1 MGRPFHFGRTRVATG
16 HEVKRML
23 AKIYRPAKNA
33 MQSGKAA
40 TKKWLLEFVLA
51 NAPRPDALMGWI
63 SGADTSGQVR
73 MTFETKEEALEFARK
88 HAIPHQVV
96 NAPQS
101 KRQIRAYSD
110 NFAFRRR
117 EPWSH

>member
-1 MGRPFHFGRTRVATG
+1 
-16 HEVKRML
+16 ML

-33 MQSGKAA
+33 MQSGTAR
-40 TKKWLLEFVLA
+40 TKKWRLDFVLA
-51 NAPRPDALMGWI
+51 SAPRPEALMGWI
-63 SGADTSGQVR
+63 SGADTNGQVR
-73 MTFETKEEALEFARK
+73 IDFDSKEAAIDFARQ

-96 NAPQS
+96 ETLEP
-101 KRQIRAYSD
+101 KRVIKSYSD

>member
-1 MGRPFHFGRTRVATG
+1 
-16 HEVKRML
+16 ML

-51 NAPRPDALMGWI
+51 DAPRPDALMGWI
-63 SGADTSGQVR
+63 SGADTNEQVR
-73 MTFETKEEALEFARK
+73 ISFDTKEEAIAFAR
-88 HAIPHQVV
+88 ANDIPHQVV
-96 NAPQS
+96 DTPEAR
-101 KRQIRAYSD
+101 RQIKAYSD

>member
-1 MGRPFHFGRTRVATG
+1 
-16 HEVKRML
+16 ML

-40 TKKWLLEFVLA
+40 GKKWRLEFVLA
-51 NAPRPDALMGWI
+51 EAPRPEALMGWI
-63 SGADTSGQVR
+63 SGADPNGQVR
-73 MTFETKEEALEFARK
+73 LEFESKDAAIEFAR
-88 HAIPHQVV
+88 AQGIPHQVV
-96 NAPQS
+96 DPPEA
-101 KRQIRAYSD
+101 KRQIKSYSD

>member
-1 MGRPFHFGRTRVATG
+1 
-16 HEVKRML
+16 ML

-33 MQSGKAA
+33 MQSGKAL
-40 TKKWLLEFVLA
+40 TKQWRLEFELA
-51 NAPRPDALMGWI
+51 SAPRPDALMGWI
-63 SGADTSGQVR
+63 SGADPNGQVR
-73 MTFETKEEALEFARK
+73 MSFDTKEAAIAFARA
-88 HAIPHQVV
+88 HAIPHQVIE
-96 NAPQS
+96 APEA

>member
-1 MGRPFHFGRTRVATG
+1 
-16 HEVKRML
+16 ML

-51 NAPRPDALMGWI
+51 DAPRPDALMGWI
-63 SGADTSGQVR
+63 SGADTNGQVR
-73 MTFETKEEALEFARK
+73 MSFDTKEAAIEFART

-96 NAPQS
+96 DAPEA

-110 NFAFRRR
+110 NFAFKRR

>member
-1 MGRPFHFGRTRVATG
+1 
-16 HEVKRML
+16 ML

-40 TKKWLLEFVLA
+40 TKKWRLEFVLA
-51 NAPRPDALMGWI
+51 SAPRPDALMGWI
-63 SGADTSGQVR
+63 SGADTNGQVR
-73 MTFETKEEALEFARK
+73 MSFDTKEEAIAFART
-88 HAIPHQVV
+88 HAIPHQVLD
-96 NAPQS
+96 APET
-101 KRQIRAYSD
+101 KRQIRAYGD

>member
-1 MGRPFHFGRTRVATG
+1 
-16 HEVKRML
+16 ML

-40 TKKWLLEFVLA
+40 TKKWRLEFVLA
-51 NAPRPDALMGWI
+51 DAPRPDALMGWI
-63 SGADTSGQVR
+63 SGADTNGQVR
-73 MTFETKEEALEFARK
+73 IEFDDKDAAIAFART
-88 HAIPHQVV
+88 HAIPHQVIDTPEP
-96 NAPQS
+96 A
-101 KRQIRAYSD
+101 RQIKSYSD

>member
-1 MGRPFHFGRTRVATG
+1 
-16 HEVKRML
+16 ML

-40 TKKWLLEFVLA
+40 TKKWRLEFQLA
-51 NAPRPDALMGWI
+51 DAPRPDALMGWI
-63 SGADTSGQVR
+63 SSADPNGQVR
-73 MTFETKEEALEFARK
+73 MSFDSKEAAVEFART
-88 HAIPHQVV
+88 HGIPHQVV
-96 NAPQS
+96 DQPDA
-101 KRQIRAYSD
+101 KRVIRAYSD